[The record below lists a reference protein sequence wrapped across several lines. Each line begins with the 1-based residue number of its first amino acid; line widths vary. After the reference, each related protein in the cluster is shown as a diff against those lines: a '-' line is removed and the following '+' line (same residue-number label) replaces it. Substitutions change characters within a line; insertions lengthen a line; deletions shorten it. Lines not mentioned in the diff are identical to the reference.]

1 MINCRVSGRANERS
15 AGYGGGKGKVA
26 REQRS
31 CRPARSRPPSGE
43 DAGPTI
49 TDKIKKRKAA
59 GGAEEWDASACGVA
73 SARRRFCLNQRRE
86 RKGAT
91 DRHCGSLSTWTARF
105 TPRFHTSPCRSEKAS
120 ALSTVLTTS
129 TTLCK
134 PQLCSFRHAFSYVE
148 RRDEPHGTRTCHA
161 S

>member
-1 MINCRVSGRANERS
+1 M
-15 AGYGGGKGKVA
+15 A

-86 RKGAT
+86 RGKA
-91 DRHCGSLSTWTARF
+91 RPSLWLPVHMYRAIHTKF
-105 TPRFHTSPCRSEKAS
+105 TPFHT
-120 ALSTVLTTS
+120 
-129 TTLCK
+129 
-134 PQLCSFRHAFSYVE
+134 
-148 RRDEPHGTRTCHA
+148 
-161 S
+161 

>member
-1 MINCRVSGRANERS
+1 M
-15 AGYGGGKGKVA
+15 A

-73 SARRRFCLNQRRE
+73 SARRRFGISAARAERR
-86 RKGAT
+86 
-91 DRHCGSLSTWTARF
+91 DRACGSLSTCTARF
-105 TPRFHTSPCRSEKAS
+105 TLNSHTFSHADLVAEGVCIVDRFNHIYDP
-120 ALSTVLTTS
+120 V
-129 TTLCK
+129 
-134 PQLCSFRHAFSYVE
+134 
-148 RRDEPHGTRTCHA
+148 
-161 S
+161 

>member
-1 MINCRVSGRANERS
+1 M
-15 AGYGGGKGKVA
+15 GGKGKVA

-49 TDKIKKRKAA
+49 TDKIEKRKAA

-73 SARRRFCLNQRRE
+73 SARRRFGISAASGKARP
-86 RKGAT
+86 
-91 DRHCGSLSTWTARF
+91 SLWLPVHMYRAIHTKF
-105 TPRFHTSPCRSEKAS
+105 TPFHTLTSLQKAS

-148 RRDEPHGTRTCHA
+148 RRDEPHEQALHVNHK
-161 S
+161 SDSDESE